1 MAYGFDPHLRRVPM
15 TLDDWK
21 EYTAEELL
29 EKVENKEIRYSTR

>member
-1 MAYGFDPHLRRVPM
+1 M

-29 EKVENKEIRYSTR
+29 EKVENKEIRYSTGLKKLMEQQD